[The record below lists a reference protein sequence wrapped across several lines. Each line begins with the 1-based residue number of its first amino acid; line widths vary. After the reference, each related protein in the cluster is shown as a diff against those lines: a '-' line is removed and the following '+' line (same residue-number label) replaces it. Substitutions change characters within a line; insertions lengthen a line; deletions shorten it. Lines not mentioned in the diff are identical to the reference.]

1 MQEEVVTADSA
12 KGYMEGEMKMEGMD
26 LFSEYNYDYL
36 RSPVKTNYS
45 ADAPVK
51 EILLNLTGNM
61 QRYLEY
67 EWCSSS

>member
-12 KGYMEGEMKMEGMD
+12 KKDNMEGEMKMEGMD

-36 RSPVKTNYS
+36 RSPVNYS

-51 EILLNLTGNM
+51 EILLNLENM
-61 QRYLEY
+61 QRYI
-67 EWCSSS
+67 WSMNGVSS

>member
-1 MQEEVVTADSA
+1 
-12 KGYMEGEMKMEGMD
+12 MEGENENGGMD

-61 QRYLEY
+61 QRYIWSMNGVPLAETDKIKD
-67 EWCSSS
+67 

>member
-1 MQEEVVTADSA
+1 MQEEVVTLILQKDN
-12 KGYMEGEMKMEGMD
+12 MEGEMKMEGMD

-61 QRYLEY
+61 QRYGV
-67 EWCSSS
+67 

>member
-12 KGYMEGEMKMEGMD
+12 KKDNMEGEMKMEGMD
-26 LFSEYNYDYL
+26 LFSEYNDYL

-61 QRYLEY
+61 QLYLEY

>member
-1 MQEEVVTADSA
+1 
-12 KGYMEGEMKMEGMD
+12 MD

-51 EILLNLTGNM
+51 KS
-61 QRYLEY
+61 
-67 EWCSSS
+67 C

>member
-1 MQEEVVTADSA
+1 
-12 KGYMEGEMKMEGMD
+12 MEGEMKMEGMD

-51 EILLNLTGNM
+51 S
-61 QRYLEY
+61 
-67 EWCSSS
+67 C

>member
-1 MQEEVVTADSA
+1 
-12 KGYMEGEMKMEGMD
+12 MEGEMKMEGMD

-51 EILLNLTGNM
+51 EILLI
-61 QRYLEY
+61 
-67 EWCSSS
+67 

>member
-1 MQEEVVTADSA
+1 
-12 KGYMEGEMKMEGMD
+12 MD

-61 QRYLEY
+61 QRYGVWMVFL
-67 EWCSSS
+67 

>member
-1 MQEEVVTADSA
+1 
-12 KGYMEGEMKMEGMD
+12 MERNENGGMD
-26 LFSEYNYDYL
+26 LFSEYNYDL

-61 QRYLEY
+61 QRYI
-67 EWCSSS
+67 

>member
-1 MQEEVVTADSA
+1 
-12 KGYMEGEMKMEGMD
+12 MEGEMKMEGMD

-51 EILLNLTGNM
+51 NPVEPDGKYSAIS
-61 QRYLEY
+61 EY